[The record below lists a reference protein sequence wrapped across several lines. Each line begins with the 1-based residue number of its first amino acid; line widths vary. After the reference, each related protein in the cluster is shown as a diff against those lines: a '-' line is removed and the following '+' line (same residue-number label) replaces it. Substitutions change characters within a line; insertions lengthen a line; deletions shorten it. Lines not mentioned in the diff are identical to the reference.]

1 MCISQAA
8 VSTKLDNL
16 LILLKIS
23 QNKLSKVNW
32 PKMSTKFQV
41 SYVVYFVTQ
50 IIVDMRQ
57 IFCKTFWVVG
67 SLRKIAFCGSC
78 LWCCIFKRG
87 RVAMGAHL
95 PLIYLFFEVQ
105 PQHSRDY
112 FCRSHF
118 LASILTN
125 TCDATFSAASSSF
138 IIIMVR
144 VRSCRILFKLTFSKP
159 FFWIFFGRSFYLA
172 WWYLVSSQSELSET
186 APFLSRSSYEMA

>member
-1 MCISQAA
+1 MLEQRQTTLSIM
-8 VSTKLDNL
+8 
-16 LILLKIS
+16 
-23 QNKLSKVNW
+23 NKPGHCGTVLMGFLN
-32 PKMSTKFQV
+32 THD
-41 SYVVYFVTQ
+41 FV
-50 IIVDMRQ
+50 
-57 IFCKTFWVVG
+57 
-67 SLRKIAFCGSC
+67 
-78 LWCCIFKRG
+78 
-87 RVAMGAHL
+87 L
-95 PLIYLFFEVQ
+95 PLVLHFQKRKGCHGGPSSSYLFIFEVQ

-159 FFWIFFGRSFYLA
+159 LSFYLA

>member
-1 MCISQAA
+1 M
-8 VSTKLDNL
+8 DNEHT
-16 LILLKIS
+16 
-23 QNKLSKVNW
+23 W
-32 PKMSTKFQV
+32 A
-41 SYVVYFVTQ
+41 
-50 IIVDMRQ
+50 
-57 IFCKTFWVVG
+57 
-67 SLRKIAFCGSC
+67 LRHGFDGLFKHTRFCGSC

-125 TCDATFSAASSSF
+125 TCDATFSATSSSF

-144 VRSCRILFKLTFSKP
+144 VRSCRILCKLTFSKP
-159 FFWIFFGRSFYLA
+159 FFWIFFWTKFLFGMVIPCEFSIRALRDSTL
-172 WWYLVSSQSELSET
+172 LVKK
-186 APFLSRSSYEMA
+186 FL